1 MRINVRVQ
9 TRARADFVGGR
20 YGDSDPPSLIVRVR
34 AVPYEGLA
42 NAACLEVLAEA
53 FGVPRRA
60 VRIIAGASARSKIVE
75 IDGADPTRFDE
86 LLETSE

>member
-9 TRARADFVGGR
+9 TRTRNDFVGGR
-20 YGDSDPPSLIVRVR
+20 YGNSDPASLIVRVR
-34 AVPYEGLA
+34 AAPHEGMA
-42 NAACLEVLAEA
+42 NAACVEALASA

-75 IDGADPTRFDE
+75 IDGADPTRFE
-86 LLETSE
+86 QLLKNV